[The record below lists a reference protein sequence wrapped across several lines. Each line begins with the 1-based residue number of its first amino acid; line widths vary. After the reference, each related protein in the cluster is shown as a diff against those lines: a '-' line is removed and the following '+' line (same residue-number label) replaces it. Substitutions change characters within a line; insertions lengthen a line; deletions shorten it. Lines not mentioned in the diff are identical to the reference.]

1 MKNTSLII
9 LGLLFAVFGIS
20 LFMPWILLPN
30 YETLA
35 LDPTSGYRFYS
46 QNYFMLL
53 LCVLILLTYFLLFRF
68 RKSKLLL
75 LLAAELIFLAGTIL
89 SPLIA
94 NGMIFFDVVLYGYYV
109 AVATLLTLILYL
121 MVLYFG
127 WSEQLSQQFTKPY
140 GTTLDVHP
148 CGFLFWSDCYYSHH
162 ASVCIF

>member
-35 LDPTSGYRFYS
+35 LDPTSGYRIYS

-127 WSEQLSQQFTKPY
+127 WSEQLS
-140 GTTLDVHP
+140 
-148 CGFLFWSDCYYSHH
+148 
-162 ASVCIF
+162 

>member
-1 MKNTSLII
+1 
-9 LGLLFAVFGIS
+9 
-20 LFMPWILLPN
+20 
-30 YETLA
+30 
-35 LDPTSGYRFYS
+35 
-46 QNYFMLL
+46 
-53 LCVLILLTYFLLFRF
+53 VLILLTYFLLFRF

-127 WSEQLSQQFTKPY
+127 WSEQLS
-140 GTTLDVHP
+140 
-148 CGFLFWSDCYYSHH
+148 
-162 ASVCIF
+162 